1 MLSLVTRRKCVVNF
15 KVRPLYPWERTPVTT
30 EEEAEFAPQSFWT
43 FWRQEN
49 HFPPSGIRTAVCP
62 TRNLVTC
69 EKRCQIFWEN
79 LVHSRLPFIKYTLQ
93 PLLLFHVIDITGLMR
108 RTFYAR
114 LNITTYQTNGLYLS
128 NFTFSVNNKWFFTVN
143 LVPQIAQIFFL
154 AVSLPTQYVIILS
167 DCVPLFTPALF
178 WTLFDFLM
186 FAWCMLTWHAEL
198 TYSGLVLHYID
209 TL

>member
-15 KVRPLYPWERTPVTT
+15 KLRPLYPWERTALTSK
-30 EEEAEFAPQSFWT
+30 EEAGFAPQSFWT

-49 HFPPSGIRTAVCP
+49 HFPPSWIRTAVCH
-62 TRNLVTC
+62 TRSLVTC
-69 EKRCQIFWEN
+69 EKRCHIFWEN
-79 LVHSRLPFIKYTLQ
+79 FVYSSLSFIKYTLQ
-93 PLLLFHVIDITGLMR
+93 PLLLFHVIDITGLMW

-114 LNITTYQTNGLYLS
+114 LNITTHQTMGCICPTSLSVWKING
-128 NFTFSVNNKWFFTVN
+128 FFTVN

-154 AVSLPTQYVIILS
+154 VVSLPTQYVIIFS

-186 FAWCMLTWHAEL
+186 FAWCMLTWHA
-198 TYSGLVLHYID
+198 
-209 TL
+209 